1 MAVLKAARTAQT
13 VLSAEF
19 SWTYADTMID
29 INGVSTGFS
38 SAAAHTVEPIALPPG
53 AVVQG
58 GELVV
63 TSSFNGSTYA
73 VIVGDS
79 ATANRYLGTSDYK
92 AAGRTAL
99 VPTGYVSL
107 GENVRLTITPTGTT
121 TGGAGTLRIFYTIVG
136 RANEVQ
142 AT

>member
-13 VLSAEF
+13 LLSAEF
-19 SWTYADTMID
+19 SWTVADTMLD
-29 INGVSTGFS
+29 INGASTGFAT
-38 SAAAHTVEPIALPPG
+38 AAAHTVEPIALPPG

-63 TSSFNGSTYA
+63 TTAFDGTTYA

-79 ATANRYLGTSDYK
+79 VTADRYLATADRK
-92 AAGRTAL
+92 AAARTPL
-99 VPTGYVSL
+99 VPTGRVSL
-107 GENVRLTITPTGTT
+107 GENIRLTITPTGSTAA
-121 TGGAGTLRIFYTIVG
+121 GAGTLRIFYTIVG